1 MKVYVVVKKINTG
14 KTLYLVEFNSKKEAA
29 KHLDFIGFRRTDNG
43 NYIFDYRN
51 EFGTIIP
58 VMALI
63 YQKSIW
69 EGHENVLLG

>member
-1 MKVYVVVKKINTG
+1 MKVYAVVKKINTG
-14 KTLYLVEFNSKKEAA
+14 RALYLVEFNSKKDAA
-29 KHLDFIGFRRTDNG
+29 KHLDSIGARRTDNG

-58 VMALI
+58 VMAVI

-69 EGHENVLLG
+69 EGHEKFLLG

>member
-1 MKVYVVVKKINTG
+1 MKVYAVVKKINTG
-14 KTLYLVEFNSKKEAA
+14 KALYLVEFNSKKEAA
-29 KHLDFIGFRRTDNG
+29 KRFDSIGARRTDNG

-58 VMALI
+58 VMAVI

-69 EGHENVLLG
+69 EGHENILLG